1 MFFKGDIMIEL
12 RKITGDNFR
21 ECINLEV
28 NEEQKNFVAPNIRS
42 LAQAY
47 VATSN
52 NECIPMPYAI
62 YDKDTMV
69 GFIMLSYCKADETDN
84 ENIYCVWRLM
94 IDKQYQGKGY
104 GKQTMAKAIE
114 LIRTF
119 PHGEATSVALSY
131 EPENLVAKALYASFG
146 FVETGKIEYDE
157 AVAKLA
163 L

>member
-1 MFFKGDIMIEL
+1 MIEL
-12 RKITGDNFR
+12 QKITGDNFR

-28 NEEQKNFVAPNIRS
+28 KEEQKNFVAPNIRS

-62 YDKDTMV
+62 YDKETMV
-69 GFIMLSYCKADETDN
+69 GFIMLCYCIADETEP
-84 ENIYCVWRLM
+84 ENTYGVWRLM
-94 IDKQYQGKGY
+94 IDKHHQGKGY
-104 GKQTMAKAIE
+104 GKETMAKVIE
-114 LIRTF
+114 LIKTF
-119 PHGEATSVALSY
+119 PHGAATSVVLSY

-146 FVETGKIEYDE
+146 FVETGVIEEGE
-157 AVAKLA
+157 AVAKLT